1 MKFSIPVTKKTILF
15 FLQIFVCCFIVLESV
30 FQISCRITAEGIQ
43 ILSGDYVSPEIV
55 SFTVRS
61 ENILEMVFSES
72 VKVNEAVVFPV
83 CNNEME
89 DISIAG
95 CNDRILQACLEY
107 NDNDRKVKYIL
118 TDKTVLGKKYEL
130 SGSVK
135 DNTGNS
141 LTFSIPFTGYNGNIP
156 CIILSEV
163 QDGKYENHNLKYEF
177 IELYILKPGNLSGL
191 IIYSANDGEESVY
204 EFPGIDVRSG
214 EYITVHLRNDGAG
227 CIDETADDLTLS
239 TGYASCNTARDL
251 WWQNTKACLG
261 NSGDV
266 IILKNSNDGTLLDA
280 LVYCRSDKTEWPK
293 TALSASAAEVF
304 KAGIWVQG
312 EKIEDA
318 VCVEKKSSPYFFA
331 RKNIENLIQQ
341 TVAGTFPSGPIP
353 VYASDWIMIKPS
365 ASSPGEPNFI
375 NASD

>member
-1 MKFSIPVTKKTILF
+1 MEFSMPVIKKIILF
-15 FLQIFVCCFIVLESV
+15 LLQVFVCSFIVLESV

-55 SFTVRS
+55 SFNVRS
-61 ENILEMVFSES
+61 ENLLEMVFSES
-72 VKVNEAVVFPV
+72 VQVNEAVVFPV
-83 CNNEME
+83 CNNEAE
-89 DISIAG
+89 DIRIAN
-95 CNDRILQACLEY
+95 CNGRILQARLEY
-107 NDNDRKVKYIL
+107 NDKKVKYIL

-130 SGSVK
+130 SGKVK
-135 DNTGNS
+135 DNTGNT
-141 LTFSIPFTGYNGNIP
+141 LTFNIPFTGYNGNIP

-191 IIYSANDGEESVY
+191 VIYSANDGEESVY
-204 EFPGIDVRSG
+204 EFPGAEVRSG
-214 EYITVHLRNDGAG
+214 EYITVHLRNDGEG
-227 CIDETADDLTLS
+227 CIDETGNDLTLS

-261 NSGDV
+261 SSGDV

-280 LVYCRSDKTEWPK
+280 LVYCKSDKTEWSK
-293 TALSASAAEVF
+293 TALSTAATAVF

-312 EKIEDA
+312 EKIENA

-331 RKNIENLIQQ
+331 RENIENLIQQ
-341 TVAGTFPSGPIP
+341 TAANTLPLGPIP

-365 ASSPGEPNFI
+365 ASTPGEPNFI
-375 NASD
+375 EVSD